1 VSRLLFIQAK
11 HRGFFR
17 LTLLTTFLAFLW
29 IILGV
34 YIQTTNSA
42 PGCPDWPQCFGFF
55 TAPHTTLQ
63 LQLAAER
70 FPHTA
75 IALHSV
81 ELELAYRYLSVAVL
95 TCIILLTLN
104 AARLWNELPANSFLI
119 CCGLIGLS
127 SAEITLRMHAVMQN
141 QQPQFL
147 LSHALIAFGIVSLL
161 WWLNRITHPNAQSTS
176 NQAYQNI
183 RPWAW
188 LSLLLVFQVILSITI
203 NISYVNT
210 LCQHFAFCS
219 SALTSLFHVNTL
231 NLGNHT
237 FLQTLISQK
246 TLNIIAFLSLGYLCL
261 FSALLLLD
269 RQINHLA
276 FFILTSVIT
285 EIILVNPKFAGINIT
300 VLTLCQTGIAACLLM
315 AMISLLIHI
324 HRTPHH
330 YWSR

>member
-17 LTLLTTFLAFLW
+17 LTLWTTFMAFLW

-34 YIQTTNSA
+34 YIQKTGSA
-42 PGCPDWPQCFGFF
+42 LACPDWPQCFGLF

-75 IALHSV
+75 ITLHNI
-81 ELELAYRYLSVAVL
+81 ELQVAYRYLSVAVL
-95 TCIILLTLN
+95 ACIVLLTLN

-127 SAEITLRMHAVMQN
+127 STEITLRMHTVIQN
-141 QQPQFL
+141 QQPLFL

-161 WWLNRITHPNAQSTS
+161 WWLNRITHPDAQPTS
-176 NQAYQNI
+176 NQSYQNI

-188 LSLLLVFQVILSITI
+188 LSLLLVFQVILSIAI
-203 NISYVNT
+203 NISYVNS

-219 SALTSLFHVNTL
+219 DALTTLLHVNTL
-231 NLGNHT
+231 NLDNHT
-237 FLQTLISQK
+237 LLQTLISQK
-246 TLNIIAFLSLGYLCL
+246 MLNIIAFLSLGYLCL
-261 FSALLLLD
+261 FSALLMMD

-276 FFILTSVIT
+276 FFILTLVIT
-285 EIILVNPKFAGINIT
+285 EIILVSPKFAGINLT
-300 VLTLCQTGIAACLLM
+300 LFTLCQTGIAACLLM
-315 AMISLLIHI
+315 AIISLLIHI